1 MSATGHSGVEM
12 PVIRDEAAERFG
24 ELKAEIAGLRGELVG
39 LRWVVSIGFTLL
51 IALSIIFRYVG

>member
-1 MSATGHSGVEM
+1 M
-12 PVIRDEAAERFG
+12 IRDEAAERFG

-51 IALSIIFRYVG
+51 IAFSIVFRYVG